1 MVGLIGK
8 KLGMTQIFDEKEKL
22 IPVTVV
28 EVGPC
33 PIVQVKSEETD
44 GYAALQLAFDEIPA
58 RKANKPRSGQFAK
71 AGVKPHRVLREMRGE
86 TGEFEVGQVLDVTQF
101 EVGDMVQVSGRSKG
115 KGFAGGMKRH
125 NFKGLEASH
134 GVKRAHRRPGSINGH
149 ATNLGTGPKPKKGKR
164 MPGQMGNK
172 QITCRSL
179 PVVTIDNDQ
188 DLLLVKGSVPGPN
201 NGMVIIR
208 EAKRLNRK
216 KTTAASK

>member
-71 AGVKPHRVLREMRGE
+71 AGVKPHRVLRERRGE

-115 KGFAGGMKRH
+115 KGFAGVIKRH
-125 NFKGLEASH
+125 NFHGKGASH
-134 GVKRAHRRPGSINGH
+134 GTPDRERHGGSIGQ
-149 ATNLGTGPKPKKGKR
+149 GTTPGKVWKGKK
-164 MPGQMGNK
+164 MPGQMGDAK
-172 QITCRSL
+172 VS
-179 PVVTIDNDQ
+179 
-188 DLLLVKGSVPGPN
+188 VKGLAIVRVDSERHLLFVKGAVPGGV
-201 NGMVIIR
+201 NGYLTIV
-208 EAKRLNRK
+208 K
-216 KTTAASK
+216 S